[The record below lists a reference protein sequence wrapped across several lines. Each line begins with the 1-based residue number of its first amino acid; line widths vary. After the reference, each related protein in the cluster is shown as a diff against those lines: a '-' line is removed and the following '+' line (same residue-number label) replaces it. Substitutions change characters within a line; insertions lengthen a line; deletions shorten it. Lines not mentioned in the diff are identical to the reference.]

1 MLCQLATLPEIEA
14 KIFDETALF
23 FEDWRAQEI
32 KSGAHPYDATKDEFY
47 RRVTFLDYV
56 KALNELCS
64 KKPVVALPDTVEE
77 AAFRKMLTLGSES
90 GDEFEVF
97 SRVADHKVPDLS
109 NLSWDRVLDLR
120 NHPQVERFRKFISEL
135 SVSLGEDHYDEAG
148 KMFDELERK
157 ELVELA
163 MIVKPNTLLKTY
175 SAVATN
181 AASLIPFIGTAI
193 GVAKEARDVALEMS
207 REKRFG
213 WLYFGF
219 DLEKT

>member
-77 AAFRKMLTLGSES
+77 AAFRKMLTL
-90 GDEFEVF
+90 
-97 SRVADHKVPDLS
+97 VAS
-109 NLSWDRVLDLR
+109 
-120 NHPQVERFRKFISEL
+120 QVMSLKSFLAWQTTKSQIS
-135 SVSLGEDHYDEAG
+135 VTSLGIEC
-148 KMFDELERK
+148 
-157 ELVELA
+157 
-163 MIVKPNTLLKTY
+163 
-175 SAVATN
+175 
-181 AASLIPFIGTAI
+181 LI
-193 GVAKEARDVALEMS
+193 
-207 REKRFG
+207 
-213 WLYFGF
+213 
-219 DLEKT
+219 